1 MSPLIAQESIWPNVI
16 QALANNGFWVFLAVC
31 VLAGTM
37 KHIVD
42 SILKHRE
49 RISLIEAGIQP
60 GQELPVYPCDNSE
73 PPRRSVG

>member
-1 MSPLIAQESIWPNVI
+1 MTPLFAQDSIWPNVI

-31 VLAGTM
+31 VLAGVA

-49 RISLIEAGIQP
+49 RIAMIEAGMQP
-60 GQELPVYPCDNSE
+60 DRE
-73 PPRRSVG
+73 PPVFPTGFADPPQRDVG